1 MGTTTKFRFVCKMLW
16 ELSQIKILQTN
27 SKIVELIL
35 LEKSFSTEL
44 MLKWDLNFDD
54 SSKTKVL
61 CKNWIGQ

>member
-1 MGTTTKFRFVCKMLW
+1 METTTKFRFVCKMMW

-44 MLKWDLNFDD
+44 MLK
-54 SSKTKVL
+54 
-61 CKNWIGQ
+61 

>member
-1 MGTTTKFRFVCKMLW
+1 MMW

-54 SSKTKVL
+54 SSKTEVL
-61 CKNWIGQ
+61 CKNRIGQ

>member
-1 MGTTTKFRFVCKMLW
+1 MLW